1 MKRTY
6 RMITEVDTAVGTI
19 LQKLKE
25 QNVMNET
32 LIIFTTD
39 NGNLHG
45 EHGLAEK
52 CESISMHVYIM
63 TIFYHLS
70 VVFFLLHLSLHIL
83 CINHL
88 RPFIS
93 GYPYEESIRV
103 PLVIVDPRMP
113 KHARNS
119 INDQYTLN
127 VDLAPTMLGAA
138 QIPIPKVMQGRD
150 VAPMYIASMEKNA
163 NARALWRKEFY
174 YEWFTGHKIVIP
186 ASLAL
191 VRKDVKYIIYPE
203 YKYEELFQLDIDPFE
218 ESNMFN
224 KTSTQSLFDE
234 VKHQFKVL
242 KAKAESG
249 VKV

>member
-1 MKRTY
+1 
-6 RMITEVDTAVGTI
+6 
-19 LQKLKE
+19 
-25 QNVMNET
+25 
-32 LIIFTTD
+32 
-39 NGNLHG
+39 
-45 EHGLAEK
+45 
-52 CESISMHVYIM
+52 MHQSSFPLNI
-63 TIFYHLS
+63 
-70 VVFFLLHLSLHIL
+70 
-83 CINHL
+83 
-88 RPFIS
+88 

-127 VDLAPTMLGAA
+127 VDLAPTMLRAA

-150 VAPMYIASMEKNA
+150 IAPMYIASMEKNA
-163 NARALWRKEFY
+163 NVIASWRKEFY
-174 YEWFTGHKIVIP
+174 YEWFTGHKVVIP

-203 YKYEELFQLDIDPFE
+203 YKYEELFQIDIDPFE
-218 ESNMFN
+218 ESNMIN
-224 KTSTQSLFDE
+224 NTSTQSLYDE

-242 KAKAESG
+242 KAVAESG